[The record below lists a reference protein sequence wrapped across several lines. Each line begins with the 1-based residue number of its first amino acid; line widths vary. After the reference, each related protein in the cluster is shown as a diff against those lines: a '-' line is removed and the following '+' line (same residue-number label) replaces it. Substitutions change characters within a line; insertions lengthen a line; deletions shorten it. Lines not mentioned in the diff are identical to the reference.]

1 MEGSLLIVGNGEGV
15 LEKQNGKVID
25 SFDTVVRLGRY
36 VTEGYEKYVGEK
48 TDIISTIFWKLDLDR
63 LKKSKVILSV
73 PINLQESFKESELYI
88 SNEYKD
94 YKDNIIYVNN
104 ESDIKGLEKM
114 YTDILPPFEGIDKVN
129 FSLGYKTIY
138 FLRKLYPGKKIYT
151 TGFDFFKTSWYW
163 KKDHNRDDSNMHPYI
178 WERLWYSKMK
188 KIGEINEL

>member
-1 MEGSLLIVGNGEGV
+1 MEDSLLIVGNGEGV

-36 VTEGYEKYVGEK
+36 VTEGYEKYVGKK

-104 ESDIKGLEKM
+104 ESDIKGLKKM
-114 YTDILPPFEGIDKVN
+114 YTDILPPFEGIEEVN

-138 FLRKLYPGKKIYT
+138 FLRKLYPDKKIYT

-188 KIGEINEL
+188 KIGEINEI